1 MTVEEDMRRLEE
13 LAVSRLL
20 EPLSTDE
27 AEEYAALEARLCDFD
42 ESAIERIVALA
53 HLAVLPAA
61 EPVPR
66 TLRAAVETD
75 ADEFFGTPRTQP
87 PPAAEAQPSRRQVW
101 LSSTGW
107 WAALAASIVAVV
119 LLVHR
124 PSEVRAPLAAND
136 VRPPEAA
143 VVAPI
148 VPSQS
153 APAQSAPPQSAP
165 PQSAASQSAP
175 PQSGP
180 PPKVDS
186 ASTDRTGA
194 DIQSERRA
202 FLASHPH
209 AIERAWRAGGDTTGE
224 QVAGDVVW
232 DEASQTGYMRFVNL
246 RHNEPNAE
254 QYQLWIFD
262 GTRDQRYP
270 VDGGVFDITSRG
282 GEQIVRIHAK
292 LRVQVPLI
300 FAVTVEHPGGVV
312 VSDRTRI
319 AAIAD
324 VS

>member
-1 MTVEEDMRRLEE
+1 MTAEEDMRRLEE

-20 EPLSTDE
+20 EPLSTEE
-27 AEEYAALEARLCDFD
+27 AEEYAALEARLREFD
-42 ESAIERIVALA
+42 QSAIERVVALA

-61 EPVPR
+61 EPAPR

-87 PPAAEAQPSRRQVW
+87 PPAAEAPPSRRQRW
-101 LSSTGW
+101 GSSTGW
-107 WAALAASIVAVV
+107 WAALAASIVAVA
-119 LLVHR
+119 LFVHR
-124 PSEVRAPLAAND
+124 PSDVRAPLTADD
-136 VRPPEAA
+136 VRPPAPA
-143 VVAPI
+143 API
-148 VPSQS
+148 VPQPSV
-153 APAQSAPPQSAP
+153 PPQSPQSVP
-165 PQSAASQSAP
+165 PQSVS
-175 PQSGP
+175 
-180 PPKVDS
+180 PPKVEPKA
-186 ASTDRTGA
+186 ASPDGAAA
-194 DIQSERRA
+194 DIQSERRS

-209 AIERAWRAGGDTTGE
+209 AIERAWRAGGDMTGE

-292 LRVQVPLI
+292 LRVQVPLV